1 MIYLLISDL
10 DKGSF
15 SGDCE
20 QKYYWTLCT
29 KKPGKNMRCKGVAL
43 LHRHAEKWDGKLSL
57 KKNAIMTQM
66 NTDREK
72 LLMLERKG
80 KVSK

>member
-43 LHRHAEKWDGKLSL
+43 LHRHAEKWDGKLSF
-57 KKNAIMTQM
+57 KKMQLWPKWTQTVK
-66 NTDREK
+66 NYWC
-72 LLMLERKG
+72 
-80 KVSK
+80 

>member
-20 QKYYWTLCT
+20 QKYYWTLCN
-29 KKPGKNMRCKGVAL
+29 KKTRKEYEMQRCSFAAQA
-43 LHRHAEKWDGKLSL
+43 R
-57 KKNAIMTQM
+57 
-66 NTDREK
+66 
-72 LLMLERKG
+72 RKMG
-80 KVSK
+80 WKVES